1 MISLS
6 RISAI
11 IVRHMLVVSRD
22 LHKWSQAFFWP
33 LLDIVIWGFIGRWIQ
48 QDFNSG
54 LETILLV
61 MAPIA
66 LWQIVFRVSY
76 DISGTLLEELWAHNL
91 INLFTTP
98 LKLSEWIIASMTL
111 AALMGTIVFSIC
123 IAAVY
128 FFFGTSLLS
137 LGWTLLPTIFTLFFS
152 GLSIGFATAGLL
164 IVYGARI
171 QSLVFMS
178 VWLFVPLAG
187 VYYSVTALP
196 PILQTVAYCLPM
208 APAFQ
213 SVRQYVATGYFDFNL
228 ALWGCVLSVIYFVI
242 TVLFFKYMFRKSKRY
257 GLARLVD

>member
-91 INLFTTP
+91 INLFTTH
-98 LKLSEWIIASMTL
+98 
-111 AALMGTIVFSIC
+111 
-123 IAAVY
+123 
-128 FFFGTSLLS
+128 
-137 LGWTLLPTIFTLFFS
+137 
-152 GLSIGFATAGLL
+152 
-164 IVYGARI
+164 
-171 QSLVFMS
+171 
-178 VWLFVPLAG
+178 
-187 VYYSVTALP
+187 
-196 PILQTVAYCLPM
+196 
-208 APAFQ
+208 
-213 SVRQYVATGYFDFNL
+213 
-228 ALWGCVLSVIYFVI
+228 
-242 TVLFFKYMFRKSKRY
+242 
-257 GLARLVD
+257 